1 RSDRA
6 GLARRLRFLGLRH
19 DVPAILAGAD
29 VLALTSL
36 WEGLPNV
43 VIEAMATGA
52 VAVATDVGG
61 CSELITSGETGFL
74 LPTGDPD
81 AVAGGGL
88 NGLGSHEAQAA
99 LGSARVRAADGRSG
113 GGGGSGT
120 ERARLPRGRG
130 ASGDRRAGSH
140 RERVHRRRH

>member
-29 VLALTSL
+29 VLALTSR

-52 VAVATDVGG
+52 VVVATDVGG
-61 CSELITSGETGFL
+61 CRELIASGETGVL
-74 LPTGDPD
+74 VPPGNPE
-81 AVAGGGL
+81 AVADAL
-88 NGLGSHEAQAA
+88 LGVLADPERAARQAVAARRRIEREFTLAA
-99 LGSARVRAADGRSG
+99 LGGETRRGY
-113 GGGGSGT
+113 GGS
-120 ERARLPRGRG
+120 LPGEG
-130 ASGDRRAGSH
+130 PGP
-140 RERVHRRRH
+140 